1 MKSIAV
7 LACTVGA
14 TVMLAACSSSGS
26 GGSGGSSAPAATS
39 SAATSSAPGSSAAA
53 TSGGITISNFA
64 FSGQLSVKA
73 GATVT
78 VVNND
83 SVAHTLTDKATHL
96 FDTGNLPAGGGKGT
110 FKAPTKPGKY
120 PFGCTYHPN
129 MTGTLTV
136 TG

>member
-26 GGSGGSSAPAATS
+26 GSSGGSSAPAATS
-39 SAATSSAPGSSAAA
+39 SASGSSAAA

-64 FSGQLSVKA
+64 FSGQLTVKA

-96 FDTGNLPAGGGKGT
+96 FDTGNISAGGGKGT

-129 MTGTLTV
+129 MAGTLTV

>member
-39 SAATSSAPGSSAAA
+39 SATGSSAAA

-64 FSGQLSVKA
+64 FSGQLTVKA

-129 MTGTLTV
+129 MAGTLTV